1 MKALVLKGF
10 TSYKLSAYAGQTV
23 ELDEETFKDL
33 STAGYIKPVAEKKAP
48 VKKAPKK
55 KSKE

>member
-1 MKALVLKGF
+1 
-10 TSYKLSAYAGQTV
+10 V
-23 ELDEETFKDL
+23 EVDEETFKDL

-48 VKKAPKK
+48 VKKASKK